1 VLPLL
6 FLLFGGGLA
15 VVAGIDLSYTVVYG
29 VLTTR
34 RLLAAPP
41 ERPQRR
47 VVALLQGW
55 VPMLVLL
62 VTCGMA
68 VVLLLAH
75 ISVMAGLAPSLSS
88 SLLQKTGAS
97 SASAL
102 AASPSDTAV
111 ALLSTDNSPPARG
124 GSGGLSGWSY
134 EMLEPFGVCNAY
146 GLFRSMTGVGPS
158 VLDDHGRVVAQVAR
172 PELII
177 EVSNGEDCEDPV
189 AQQDDDKKC
198 HWLPY
203 EFHYKPGNTARA
215 PPWVAPHM
223 PRLDWQMWFGALGY
237 DWQATTWLP
246 TLLQKLA
253 QQEDAVEELVGTHG
267 VPFKQVLPTYMRVRK
282 FLYDFTVRFE
292 TTEVMYEEPK
302 GEATDLMRVCS
313 KLGEQE
319 CRREHKHCQLKA
331 EGCVNRV
338 SMQHTIVSEQSPG
351 WWNRREPS
359 AFSPVLKVHEFSRKG
374 YLPAGDSLPNMPIS
388 YHGQYIQKPEELAA
402 ACEASCRLYTEC
414 VAFTYLPLR
423 GVCYLKT
430 VSYPVRGQEC
440 EHDCWFFGV
449 VKEHVRLKNSFVDT
463 DSRVRFVQFAA
474 AFALL
479 LLLSQAPLLEAIQ
492 VWWTNRRME
501 PKDIRTGE
509 IPVKVDVW
517 RQFRA
522 SIFAISALSLL
533 LWSVYYTA
541 HHLGQVFVPYVL
553 GAGTGMMLSC
563 YLFHVE
569 TNIEQTPRYSPAC
582 DIGDLISCSKVAVSP
597 FSRLFLSTQNSL
609 LGILYFM
616 SLIVM
621 ALCFELSPDSYWI
634 LLLTSG
640 LVLLGMLVSLYLL
653 YVQLAVLCTICPVC
667 LATHIINFALLCLS
681 IYITHMQRAFLE
693 YDTYFLSAMAHP
705 TKSTHG
711 D

>member
-1 VLPLL
+1 MLTRVC
-6 FLLFGGGLA
+6 FG
-15 VVAGIDLSYTVVYG
+15 
-29 VLTTR
+29 
-34 RLLAAPP
+34 AA
-41 ERPQRR
+41 
-47 VVALLQGW
+47 
-55 VPMLVLL
+55 
-62 VTCGMA
+62 
-68 VVLLLAH
+68 
-75 ISVMAGLAPSLSS
+75 
-88 SLLQKTGAS
+88 
-97 SASAL
+97 
-102 AASPSDTAV
+102 
-111 ALLSTDNSPPARG
+111 
-124 GSGGLSGWSY
+124 GGLSGWSY

-237 DWQATTWLP
+237 DWQAPTWLP

-492 VWWTNRRME
+492 VDAQRNVCGRQCGWLATSGIQSVVCLWCSKQYVGESPGVVDQPTDGTERHPNRRD
-501 PKDIRTGE
+501 PSQGRC
-509 IPVKVDVW
+509 V
-517 RQFRA
+517 A
-522 SIFAISALSLL
+522 
-533 LWSVYYTA
+533 
-541 HHLGQVFVPYVL
+541 
-553 GAGTGMMLSC
+553 
-563 YLFHVE
+563 
-569 TNIEQTPRYSPAC
+569 
-582 DIGDLISCSKVAVSP
+582 AVSRQYLCHLCAVTGTLLHP
-597 FSRLFLSTQNSL
+597 LKRSEHPQPDLERLNRNH
-609 LGILYFM
+609 
-616 SLIVM
+616 
-621 ALCFELSPDSYWI
+621 E
-634 LLLTSG
+634 
-640 LVLLGMLVSLYLL
+640 
-653 YVQLAVLCTICPVC
+653 
-667 LATHIINFALLCLS
+667 H
-681 IYITHMQRAFLE
+681 
-693 YDTYFLSAMAHP
+693 
-705 TKSTHG
+705 
-711 D
+711 